1 MNTRS
6 RKSRF
11 HAQVSDEH
19 TLAIRERMELM
30 RDADFVTSRETRNV
44 VGRPP
49 KFSKER
55 FWYALMVCLLTTQ
68 QRSTKGTPVN
78 LFVEEKPF
86 SLSLPRCL
94 ISGSV
99 ARHVRTCIRS
109 ARGVRRG
116 VSIAKECATNLRKLQ
131 GNLWPEVKKWHATL
145 HAQRARPANYGDISM
160 ERDAARW
167 AADNLEGVGPK
178 QSRNLWQLLG
188 LTRYEI
194 PIDSRMAKWI
204 NGNLAQKIDVK
215 RLGNATY
222 YESVLNFV
230 QAAYKMSGV
239 LPCVFDA
246 AVFDLDGSSQFSGRL
261 PTYSGFVN
269 AYGQITIRGVG
280 APRPN
285 RRGRYQLTC
294 RHCGHTHGVDANG
307 IRASRCPKCG
317 STSSGS

>member
-1 MNTRS
+1 
-6 RKSRF
+6 
-11 HAQVSDEH
+11 
-19 TLAIRERMELM
+19 M
-30 RDADFVTSRETRNV
+30 RDADFVIGRERRNV
-44 VGRPP
+44 IGRPP

-78 LFVEEKPF
+78 LLVERKPF
-86 SLSLPRCL
+86 PLSLGRCV

-116 VSIAKECATNLRKLQ
+116 ASIAKECTTNLRKLQ
-131 GNLWPEVKKWHATL
+131 GGLWSDAKGWYETL
-145 HAQRARPANYGDISM
+145 RAQRVRRPNFDDRHR
-160 ERDAARW
+160 EREAAAW
-167 AADNLEGVGPK
+167 ATQFTGIGPK

-215 RLGNATY
+215 RLGNAIY

-230 QAAYKMSGV
+230 QAACKMSGV
-239 LPCVFDA
+239 LPCLFDA

-285 RRGRYQLTC
+285 RRGSYQLTC

-307 IRASRCPKCG
+307 IRASRCPKCR
-317 STSSGS
+317 STLSGS